1 MDTGLEFLRSQ
12 IDNAVGQHE
21 ALLRSVTD
29 HESQTEDLRFRDF
42 CARYIP
48 RLREQQ
54 RMLEE
59 YQQQLGSGTST
70 TDASAPEGVAGTVK
84 KMAGQALGM
93 AKDLA
98 DAPRPSDFLRL
109 VGDIVMGRQAE
120 DTFKTFREGGRTLG
134 IAPLA
139 KIGEVGERGM
149 DDFNKD
155 GNRLVQQLFV
165 EQARGAEH
173 AIPASRT
180 QHPGLGR

>member
-1 MDTGLEFLRSQ
+1 MDTGLEFLRHQ
-12 IDNAVGQHE
+12 VDNAVSEHQ
-21 ALLRSVTD
+21 ALLQSITD

-59 YQQQLGSGTST
+59 YQQQLASSASTSNE
-70 TDASAPEGVAGTVK
+70 SVPENVAGTVK

-98 DAPRPSDFLRL
+98 DAPRQSDFLRL
-109 VGDIVMGRQAE
+109 VSDIVMGRQAE
-120 DTFKTFREGGRTLG
+120 DTFKTFREGGRALG
-134 IAPLA
+134 ITQLA
-139 KIGEVGERGM
+139 RIGEVGERGM
-149 DDFNKD
+149 DDFVKD

-173 AIPASRT
+173 SAQVRST
-180 QHPGLGR
+180 QQPGLGR

>member
-1 MDTGLEFLRSQ
+1 METGLEFLRSQ
-12 IDNAVGQHE
+12 VNNAVGQHD

-59 YQQQLGSGTST
+59 YQQQLGSSTST
-70 TDASAPEGVAGTVK
+70 SDASVPENVAGTVK

-98 DAPRPSDFLRL
+98 DAPRQSDFLRL

-120 DTFKTFREGGRTLG
+120 DSFKTFREGGRALG
-134 IAPLA
+134 IAQLA

-149 DDFNKD
+149 DDFVKD

-173 AIPASRT
+173 AVQART
-180 QHPGLGR
+180 TQQPGMGR

>member
-12 IDNAVGQHE
+12 VNNAVSQHD

-29 HESQTEDLRFRDF
+29 HESQTEDLRYRDF

-48 RLREQQ
+48 RLREHQ

-59 YQQQLGSGTST
+59 YQQQLGSSTSDS
-70 TDASAPEGVAGTVK
+70 DASLPENVAGTVK

-98 DAPRPSDFLRL
+98 DAPRQSDFLRL
-109 VGDIVMGRQAE
+109 VGDIVMGRQSE
-120 DTFKTFREGGRTLG
+120 DTFKTFREGGRALG
-134 IAPLA
+134 IPELA
-139 KIGEVGERGM
+139 RIGEVGERGM
-149 DDFNKD
+149 DDFSKD
-155 GNRLVQQLFV
+155 GNRLAQQLFV

-173 AIPASRT
+173 AVQARASR
-180 QHPGLGR
+180 QADIGR

>member
-12 IDNAVGQHE
+12 VDNAVSQHE
-21 ALLRSVTD
+21 TLLRSITD
-29 HESQTEDLRFRDF
+29 HESQTEDLRYRDF
-42 CARYIP
+42 CGRYIP

-59 YQQQLGSGTST
+59 YQQQLGSGTSSSS
-70 TDASAPEGVAGTVK
+70 ASVPENVAGTVK
-84 KMAGQALGM
+84 KMAGQALGI

-98 DAPRPSDFLRL
+98 DAPRQSDFLRL
-109 VGDIVMGRQAE
+109 VSDIVLGRQAE

-134 IAPLA
+134 ITPLA
-139 KIGEVGERGM
+139 RIGEVGERGM
-149 DDFNKD
+149 DDFVKD

-173 AIPASRT
+173 ALQARTTERPDLSR
-180 QHPGLGR
+180 